1 MCIFCK
7 IINNEIPS
15 YKVYEDD
22 NFLAFLD
29 ISQATIG
36 HTLVIPKNHYSNIL
50 DMDPKSDI
58 FRILTLVTKKLSKA
72 LGITDFNII
81 NNCGEL
87 AGQTV
92 HHFHF
97 HIVPRY
103 NNDNF
108 SINFK
113 SNTLTKEEF
122 SELLLKINQ

>member
-15 YKVYEDD
+15 YKVYEDN

-58 FRILTLVTKKLSKA
+58 FRILTLVTKKLSKT